1 MSVTLDD
8 IREAAER
15 IRGVASRTP
24 VLRVRSL
31 EQVAGRPLFLK
42 MENMQRTGSF
52 KIRGAYNKIS
62 RLSEEERARGVV
74 AASAG
79 NHAQG
84 VALAAAQVGTRAV
97 IVMPQGAALPKV
109 MATRGYG
116 AEVVLHGDTYDAAYQ
131 RAREIERERGLVYV
145 HAFNDPA
152 IIAGQGTVALEILE
166 DVPDADAVVVPI
178 GGGGLIS
185 GVAVAVKAL
194 RPGARVIGVQAEGA
208 AAVYESRRAGRPVEL
223 ERVRTVADGL
233 AIKRPEELTLK
244 LIERYVDDI
253 VLVSED
259 SIARAI
265 MLLAE
270 RAKAVVEGAGAVALA
285 AVLSGRVPPAERT
298 VLVVSGGNIDLI
310 QLARVIDHG
319 LAQDG
324 RYVRV
329 VTTLVDR
336 PGSLRDFLNV
346 VAEAGANVIE
356 VEHRRLRQGIAL
368 GETDIELTLETRNAE
383 HAAETLR
390 RLRAAGYRVTVA
402 SGAEG

>member
-1 MSVTLDD
+1 MSVTLNDV
-8 IREAAER
+8 REAAER
-15 IRGVASRTP
+15 IRGVAVRTP
-24 VLRVRSL
+24 MLHVQSL
-31 EQVAGRPLFLK
+31 DQVAGRRLFLK

-52 KIRGAYNKIS
+52 KIRGAFNKIS
-62 RLSEEERARGVV
+62 RLSDEERARGVV

-84 VALAAAQVGTRAV
+84 VALAAARVGARAV

-116 AEVVLHGDTYDAAYQ
+116 AEVVLHGDTYDAAYA
-131 RAREIERERGLVYV
+131 RALEIQRERGLVYV
-145 HAFNDPA
+145 HAFNDPW
-152 IIAGQGTVALEILE
+152 IVAGQGTVGLEILE
-166 DVPDADAVVVPI
+166 DVPDADVVVVPI

-185 GVAVAVKAL
+185 GIALAVKSL
-194 RPGARVIGVQAEGA
+194 RPETRVIGVQAEGA
-208 AAVYESRRAGRPVEL
+208 AAVYRSRREGRPVVL
-223 ERVRTVADGL
+223 DRVRTVADGL
-233 AIKRPEELTLK
+233 AIKKPEELTLG
-244 LIERYVDDI
+244 LIDRYVDDI

-259 SIARAI
+259 AIARAI

-285 AVLSGRVPPAERT
+285 AVLSGQVPAAERT

-324 RYVRV
+324 RYLRV

-336 PGSLRDFLNV
+336 PGALRDFLNV

-356 VEHRRLRQGIAL
+356 VEHCRLRQGIAL
-368 GETDIELTLETRNAE
+368 GETDIEITLETRNAE

-390 RLRAAGYRVTVA
+390 QLRAAGYAVSVTPG
-402 SGAEG
+402 SER